1 MNTNRF
7 HNVETFAIKSL
18 SRCKLEDNRSFA
30 LLFLLLRPHF
40 LKKSLKQKSS
50 SWFWVSLHDGQC
62 KKNQHGIL
70 LVSFYQQSFQ
80 ILEMSHD
87 NVVDRSSVSFQLIL
101 TPTVHTISMSKF
113 NLDNGR
119 ALHKESMG
127 IFVNT
132 ESQALSLFSR
142 FRSVSSSR
150 LEAIHLMFTRR
161 GSRSTRLRLL
171 DNEIFILDLKPHP
184 FSILH
189 SRSDLWNITIE
200 SSLIATCSLQI
211 LHHGLQTTC

>member
-1 MNTNRF
+1 MPLR
-7 HNVETFAIKSL
+7 VY
-18 SRCKLEDNRSFA
+18 EDVTSKITAA
-30 LLFLLLRPHF
+30 LLSFVSSALSSLF
-40 LKKSLKQKSS
+40 KKSLKQKFS
-50 SWFWVSLHDGQC
+50 SWFWVSLHEGQC

-127 IFVNT
+127 TFVNT
-132 ESQALSLFSR
+132 ESQALSL
-142 FRSVSSSR
+142 
-150 LEAIHLMFTRR
+150 I
-161 GSRSTRLRLL
+161 
-171 DNEIFILDLKPHP
+171 
-184 FSILH
+184 
-189 SRSDLWNITIE
+189 
-200 SSLIATCSLQI
+200 
-211 LHHGLQTTC
+211 